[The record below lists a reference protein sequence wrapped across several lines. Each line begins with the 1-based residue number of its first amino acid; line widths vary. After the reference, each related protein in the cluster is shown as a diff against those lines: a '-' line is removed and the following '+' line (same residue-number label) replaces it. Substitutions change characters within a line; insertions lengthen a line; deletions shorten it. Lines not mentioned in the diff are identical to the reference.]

1 VPQFMVERY
10 VSGMTKESVVSSVSR
25 TREQA
30 SRMTREGSAVAY
42 IHSAFVP
49 SEEYMVCVFEASSV
63 RLVWEVNDRA
73 GFAFDRVVEVIVVE

>member
-1 VPQFMVERY
+1 
-10 VSGMTKESVVSSVSR
+10 
-25 TREQA
+25 
-30 SRMTREGSAVAY
+30 MTREGSAVAY